1 MKSRYP
7 FILIAVIF
15 VFCMTTFMASMV
27 EARGGRGGG
36 MRGGGGG
43 GGRGGGGFSRGGP
56 AAGGGFSSRSTA
68 RQTPRQETR
77 REQPRDRDRDR
88 DDWQER
94 RDEIREDRQEHLE
107 DAREDRQDFIDDERD
122 DYYDH
127 YRHYGGAAFVTYAP
141 CSTTVVIG
149 GSTYYHCGST
159 WYSRGYEGGDVVYIV
174 TSAPAGH

>member
-36 MRGGGGG
+36 
-43 GGRGGGGFSRGGP
+43 GFSRGGP
-56 AAGGGFSSRSTA
+56 AARGGFSSRPAGKSTA
-68 RQTPRQETR
+68 SQAPRQQTR

-88 DDWQER
+88 DDRQER
-94 RDEIREDRQEHLE
+94 RDEIREDRQEHRE

-122 DYYDH
+122 DYYDRH
-127 YRHYGGAAFVTYAP
+127 HHYGGVAYVTYAP
-141 CSTTVVIG
+141 CSTTVIIG

-174 TSAPAGH
+174 TSAPAGY